1 MALVINT
8 NISSLGAQ
16 RQLSGSGMTLDR
28 ATERLSSGLR
38 VNSAKDDAAGLAI
51 ATRMTSQVRGLDQA
65 VRNAN
70 DGVSLIQTAEGA
82 LQESTNILQ
91 RMRELAVQSSNG
103 IYSDSDRKTL
113 DAENKQ
119 LIAELDRISKTTS
132 FNGRNLLD
140 GTLGSVDLQVGASS
154 GQTISFK
161 ISAMDS
167 KNLGLGSTTADVS
180 GDRITYDGTT
190 DVGQG
195 NIVING
201 IGLKAI
207 TNLGSTTLTD
217 TQLKDVLADIN
228 ENVEG
233 VTASGF
239 NIAKASTAGTG
250 ILSAT
255 ETLRITLGSADGGA
269 SVNYDVSN
277 TANMTELV
285 DKINAATGGSV
296 VAALDDAGKLSL
308 SNTTGGTITV
318 AFDDAAPFAAAAAG
332 ANLGTITG
340 ITDAGTNGTETF
352 NGSIALTSTSGEPIT
367 ITTGANGT
375 DADLAVLGFRR
386 TEASGEVLG
395 NTLASAAQNGALA
408 NNDLKINGVD
418 IGVVAANAGLQA
430 KVDAINAQSDA
441 TGVTAS
447 VVARESYTTNHTKN
461 YQELTQSGVLAF
473 ANNDT
478 LVVNGVTV
486 TLTGSATLTAAEIA
500 EDLNAQTANT
510 GVKAFVAENG
520 TLRLAS
526 EGNITLTDGTGG
538 AVADFGTLTAL
549 DGTTS
554 ASGVAEPTST
564 LAGEAGSININGTA
578 VSLTNLGN
586 LDTMVTD
593 LNAVS
598 ATTGVTAKIDDNG
611 ELQLSSN
618 STINLKVGQT
628 NGFASAFALGLTV
641 TASQGTANRYEDDV
655 ITINPRIKLDSANDT
670 PISVEV
676 TTTGATNTG
685 LLNQNTS
692 LASTVTGSAISNLS
706 IATKAGATAAL
717 KSIDTALDTI
727 NDTRS
732 QLGSINNRLDFT
744 VSNLTSISE
753 KTTAARSR
761 IIDADFAQE
770 TANLSRSTVLQ
781 QAATAMLAQANQ
793 RPQNVLSLLR

>member
-154 GQTISFK
+154 GQTISFE

-167 KNLGLGSTTADVS
+167 KNLGLGSTSADLS
-180 GDRITYDGTT
+180 GDRITTGASA

-207 TNLGSTTLTD
+207 TNLGSTTLSE
-217 TQLKDVLADIN
+217 TQLTDVLADIN
-228 ENVEG
+228 ENVDG

-239 NIAKASTAGTG
+239 NIAKATTAGTG
-250 ILSAT
+250 VLSAS
-255 ETLRITLGSADGGA
+255 ETLRITLGAVDGGA
-269 SVNYDVSN
+269 SVNYDISN
-277 TANMTELV
+277 TANMAEMV
-285 DKINAATGGSV
+285 SKINAATGGSV
-296 VAALDDAGKLSL
+296 VASVDEGGKLSL

-318 AFDDAAPFAAAAAG
+318 DFDDAVPFAASAG
-332 ANLGTITG
+332 GATMATRTGFTDTGT
-340 ITDAGTNGTETF
+340 AGVETF
-352 NGSIALTSTSGEPIT
+352 NGSIALTSDDGSAIT

-375 DADLAVLGFRR
+375 DADLEILGFRK
-386 TEASGEVLG
+386 TEGAGQVISSGLDS
-395 NTLASAAQNGALA
+395 TAQNAALA
-408 NNDLKINGVD
+408 AGDLKINGTD
-418 IGVVAANAGLQA
+418 IGVVAANAGLAA
-430 KVDAINAQSDA
+430 KVTAINDKSDTTGVTAFTQSNKTFKLDPTA
-441 TGVTAS
+441 TTTQLVGNSNAVLGTGGVLTVNGVNLTLVTGNTVKQTAAIFNAATANTGVTAS
-447 VVARESYTTNHTKN
+447 VDANGILNLYSENAITITDDGTVTFEANYGFGGGSAAASTTTVADAA
-461 YQELTQSGVLAF
+461 QVSGALE
-473 ANNDT
+473 
-478 LVVNGVTV
+478 VNGKVI
-486 TLTGSATLTAAEIA
+486 SFTALQNTDTIVSEF
-500 EDLNAQTANT
+500 NAQT
-510 GVKAFVAENG
+510 
-520 TLRLAS
+520 
-526 EGNITLTDGTGG
+526 
-538 AVADFGTLTAL
+538 
-549 DGTTS
+549 
-554 ASGVAEPTST
+554 
-564 LAGEAGSININGTA
+564 
-578 VSLTNLGN
+578 
-586 LDTMVTD
+586 
-593 LNAVS
+593 
-598 ATTGVTAKIDDNG
+598 ATTGVTASIDENG
-611 ELQLSSN
+611 ALKLTSASTMTLKTSGVNSFETAKALGITFTSDTIGGTDAVNDTLVIDPRLQLKSS
-618 STINLKVGQT
+618 SG
-628 NGFASAFALGLTV
+628 
-641 TASQGTANRYEDDV
+641 
-655 ITINPRIKLDSANDT
+655 T

-676 TTTGATNTG
+676 TTAGAAGTK

-692 LASTVTGSAISNLS
+692 LASAVTGSAISNLS
-706 IATKAGATAAL
+706 ISTKAGATAAL

>member
-8 NISSLGAQ
+8 NMASINAQ
-16 RQLSGSGMTLDR
+16 RQLSNSGMSLDR
-28 ATERLSSGLR
+28 ATERLSSGQR
-38 VNSAKDDAAGLAI
+38 INSAKDDAAGLAI
-51 ATRMTSQVRGLDQA
+51 SNRMTSQVRVLDQA
-65 VRNAN
+65 IRNAN

-103 IYSDSDRKTL
+103 IYSDSDRATL
-113 DAENKQ
+113 NAEVKQ
-119 LIAELDRISKTTS
+119 LVAELDRIAETTS
-132 FNGRNLLD
+132 FNGRKLLD
-140 GTLGSVDLQVGASS
+140 GNLGDVSLQVGADA
-154 GQTISFK
+154 GQTVSFS
-161 ISAMDS
+161 ISAMNSS
-167 KNLGLGSTTADVS
+167 KLGLGSTSADLT

-207 TNLGSTTLTD
+207 TNLGSATLTES
-217 TQLKDVLADIN
+217 QLSDVIADIN

-233 VTASGF
+233 VEASGF
-239 NIAKASTAGTG
+239 NVVKADTAGTG
-250 ILSAT
+250 VLSASQ
-255 ETLRITLGSADGGA
+255 TLRITLGSADGGA

-277 TANMTELV
+277 TASMDELV
-285 DKINAATGGSV
+285 SKINAVSGGNV
-296 VAALDDAGKLSL
+296 VASKDESGKLTL

-318 AFDDAAPFAAAAAG
+318 AYDNAVPFAAAEAG
-332 ANLGTITG
+332 ASLQTITG
-340 ITDAGTNGTETF
+340 ITDTGSDGTQAF
-352 NGSIALTSTSGEPIT
+352 NGSIALKSTNGETIT

-386 TEASGEVLG
+386 TEAAGEVLG
-395 NTLASAAQNGALA
+395 GSLNSSAQNGALA

-430 KVDAINAQSDA
+430 KVDAINTKSDQ

-447 VVARESYTTNHTKN
+447 VMARDSYTTNHTKN
-461 YQELTQSGVLAF
+461 YQELTQSGALAF
-473 ANNDT
+473 STGDDI
-478 LVVNGVTV
+478 VVNGVTV

-500 EDLNAQTANT
+500 EDLNAASANT

-526 EGNITLTDGTGG
+526 EGNITLTDGTTG
-538 AVADFGTLTAL
+538 AVASFGTLTAL
-549 DGTTS
+549 DGTTA
-554 ASGVAEPTST
+554 ASGVTEATST

-586 LDTMVTD
+586 LDTIVTD

-641 TASQGTANRYEDDV
+641 TSSQGTANRYEDDV
-655 ITINPRIKLDSANDT
+655 ITIDPRIKLDSANDA

-676 TTTGATNTG
+676 TATGATNTG
-685 LLNQNTS
+685 LKNQNTS
-692 LASTVTGSAISNLS
+692 LSSTVTGTAISSLS
-706 IATKAGATAAL
+706 VATRSSAQAAIS
-717 KSIDTALDTI
+717 SIDTALNTI

-732 QLGSINNRLDFT
+732 ILGSVNNRLDFT
-744 VSNLTSISE
+744 VSNLSSIAE

-761 IIDADFAQE
+761 IVDADFAVE
-770 TANLSRSTVLQ
+770 TANLSRSQVLQ
-781 QAATAMLAQANQ
+781 QASTAMLAQANA
-793 RPQNVLSLLR
+793 RAQNVLSLLR